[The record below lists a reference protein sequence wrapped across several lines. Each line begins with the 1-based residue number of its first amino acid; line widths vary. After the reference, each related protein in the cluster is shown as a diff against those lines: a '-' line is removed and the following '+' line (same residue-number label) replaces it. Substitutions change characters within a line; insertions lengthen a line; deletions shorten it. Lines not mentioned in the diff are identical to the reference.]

1 MDTDQQSCHP
11 AKQSCHPAK
20 QSCNPAEQSCHPE
33 RSEGSSLPGPDTNQP
48 CRICGASPVRK
59 SATIKR
65 LGITISLM
73 VYPCDCFDKQE
84 EENNKK
90 EKWARQ
96 LAKAKIPPRY
106 WDATLDPTGFSP
118 HEKKILPI
126 CQEFISQVSSQP
138 SQHGHYHSQSH
149 IGHAHGKQPSQ
160 SPIGTILGRGFIG
173 DVGVGKTYYL
183 CAILLQLLRNDKQC
197 LFLSMPEYYDSLK
210 ASFSSGSSGY
220 ESESGPSAY
229 EDITGQA
236 KDIYIVA
243 FDDIGA
249 EYNSQWAVDELG
261 KIINHRYN
269 YGLPILFSSNLRTDE
284 LARRIGA
291 RSVDRLKEM
300 CRCFLL
306 EGKSLRGKKS

>member
-1 MDTDQQSCHP
+1 MNT
-11 AKQSCHPAK
+11 
-20 QSCNPAEQSCHPE
+20 NEQPCHPE
-33 RSEGSSLPGPDTNQP
+33 RSEGSSLGPDTNQP
-48 CRICGASPVRK
+48 CRICGAYPVRK
-59 SATIKR
+59 SAMIKR

-73 VYPCDCFDKQE
+73 VYPCDCFDKLEQE
-84 EENNKK
+84 KNKQ
-90 EKWARQ
+90 EKWTRQ

-126 CQEFISQVSSQP
+126 CQEFISQVSSQ
-138 SQHGHYHSQSH
+138 HGHYHSQRH
-149 IGHAHGKQPSQ
+149 
-160 SPIGTILGRGFIG
+160 IGTILGRGFIG

-210 ASFSSGSSGY
+210 ASFSSGSSGSSGY
-220 ESESGPSAY
+220 ESGSGPSAY

-249 EYNSQWAVDELG
+249 EYSSQWAVDELG

>member
-1 MDTDQQSCHP
+1 MDTD
-11 AKQSCHPAK
+11 KQP
-20 QSCNPAEQSCHPE
+20 
-33 RSEGSSLPGPDTNQP
+33 SLPASDTNQP

-59 SATIKR
+59 SATITN
-65 LGITISLM
+65 LGMTISLM
-73 VYPCDCFDKQE
+73 VYPCDCFDKLE

-106 WDATLDPTGFSP
+106 FYAMLETTGLSP

-126 CQEFISQVSSQP
+126 CIDFLSRITNHHDSHSDNQNPKPVIFEGCYRTRPQP
-138 SQHGHYHSQSH
+138 ITG
-149 IGHAHGKQPSQ
+149 I
-160 SPIGTILGRGFIG
+160 GFIG

-210 ASFSSGSSGY
+210 ASFSG
-220 ESESGPSAY
+220 SESGSGSSAY

-236 KDIYIVA
+236 KDIYVVA

-249 EYNSQWAVDELG
+249 EYSSQWAVDELA

-269 YGLPILFSSNLRTDE
+269 YGLPTLFSSNLRTDE

-306 EGKSLRGKKS
+306 EGKSLRGKKP